1 MFGPVLQGSRVT
13 LRPPDDSD
21 PPRYVE
27 WFADMEAT
35 RYLGVRSAMA
45 LFQEEEF
52 FKQVGESKTDVLWT
66 IEAEGRAIGVTGI
79 HGIDWQ
85 NSHAMTGTNIGDKTA
100 WRKGYGSETM
110 ALRTEYAFRWLNL
123 HKLTSSALDDNAP
136 SKRALVN
143 AGYREIGKHLE
154 HIYRDGRWHD
164 LWLCEVLRSDW
175 EAMHLTSGVRGD
187 TPE

>member
-136 SKRALVN
+136 SKRALVK
-143 AGYREIGKHLE
+143 AGYREIGKHRE

-175 EAMHLTSGVRGD
+175 EAMHLTSAARGD